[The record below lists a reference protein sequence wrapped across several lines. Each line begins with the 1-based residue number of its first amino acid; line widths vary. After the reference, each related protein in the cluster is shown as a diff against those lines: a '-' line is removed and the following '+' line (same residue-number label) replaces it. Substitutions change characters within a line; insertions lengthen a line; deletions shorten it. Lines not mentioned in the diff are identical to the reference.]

1 MNFSVYPVNDIDK
14 CNINYL
20 TYCHWFSIL
29 LKSIP
34 CFSPL
39 ICVIN
44 ILVDERLPRN
54 GWISRHRVHS
64 NSLGN
69 FSLSIKTVGLH
80 MLKLVQWTKKVWI
93 SCFEQICTFHSMVF
107 MSTLV
112 LIRPH
117 FFSLPLI
124 VGTEQIHWSLEG
136 GFPHTDG

>member
-1 MNFSVYPVNDIDK
+1 MKDSQGTTGSAD
-14 CNINYL
+14 
-20 TYCHWFSIL
+20 TGSIQTSL
-29 LKSIP
+29 Q
-34 CFSPL
+34 
-39 ICVIN
+39 V
-44 ILVDERLPRN
+44 
-54 GWISRHRVHS
+54 
-64 NSLGN
+64 SLGN